1 MKPAPKPET
10 PALAR
15 GAPAPAQGGASSPA
29 SQPQDGEKPGA
40 TEKAKPAD
48 LGLSERRRSIR
59 PLPVPDAVESNGD
72 TDWAA
77 FQALI
82 SDNQRI

>member
-1 MKPAPKPET
+1 MKPVHNPAPKPAT
-10 PALAR
+10 
-15 GAPAPAQGGASSPA
+15 PAPAAPPQATASPA
-29 SQPQDGEKPGA
+29 AKPQGSEKPGG

-72 TDWAA
+72 TDWAT